1 MARNT
6 PEAGG
11 ADREGSETGSA
22 GAHSE
27 AAAAPVGG
35 LPQRPDMRFG
45 DGARAHD
52 ARRVDGAVDD
62 RGGDAAFVA
71 VAVISHDHADAS
83 GEAQRGQRRAA

>member
-1 MARNT
+1 
-6 PEAGG
+6 
-11 ADREGSETGSA
+11 
-22 GAHSE
+22 
-27 AAAAPVGG
+27 
-35 LPQRPDMRFG
+35 MRFG

-83 GEAQRGQRRAA
+83 GEAGVERVEGPRRFKPEMFADVVASGSRPPR